1 MPSVD
6 QATQIFSILSDLVVA
21 HCLSKHNARFPLN
34 DDLRVTI
41 AKASSHYDT
50 FLSGMKKYAK
60 LDDGLMERFA
70 MVPWLSSQAIDVA
83 YCEGYFSLALNES
96 VLGSYERGDLQ
107 QVASRVSSALWPR
120 LVHALTVARFDC
132 PGETPSP
139 SYQALADVLR
149 ELNIVLEAEPGFA
162 AHKARA
168 VMTSWWS
175 QRAKL
180 SSYMPSNAQ
189 ESFLAWTAT
198 EEL

>member
-6 QATQIFSILSDLVVA
+6 EATQIFSILSDLVVA
-21 HCLSKHNARFPLN
+21 HCLSKHDARFPLN
-34 DDLRVTI
+34 DDLRITI
-41 AKASSHYDT
+41 AKVGSHYET
-50 FLSGMKKYAK
+50 FLSGMREYAK
-60 LDDGLMERFA
+60 LDDGLMERFT
-70 MVPWLSSQAIDVA
+70 MVPWLSNQAIDVA

-96 VLGSYERGDLQ
+96 VLGSYDRGELQ
-107 QVASRVSSALWPR
+107 QVASRVSSTLWPR

-132 PGETPSP
+132 PGETSSP

-162 AHKARA
+162 AQQAAA
-168 VMTSWWS
+168 VLTMWWS

-180 SSYMPSNAQ
+180 SSDMPSTAQ